1 MAMNTILLSMLPVIV
16 ASICGFLLSRTRAID
31 LGTLG
36 NIVIYCIAPIV
47 NFDAVLKAQAT
58 PAMVA
63 LPVCAFLLGAL
74 NSMLTYQWAWR
85 LRHGLGLIVASSAS
99 SANTLYFGLGLA
111 AAVLPPALL
120 PAFLLTCVGFSLSE
134 TIFGYYFLARRH
146 FTWRLAIRR
155 VTRLPV
161 LYAVALGLLCH
172 VLRINR
178 PDWLEPLAMDAR
190 GTLILLGSMI
200 LGVALGQEKSWRFQ
214 PGLAIAVLMSRHV
227 SFAALAC
234 ALLYLDR
241 LGARWIEPQYDII
254 FVLFA
259 LFPIANNTL
268 TFAATL
274 NVPTGAISNAIV
286 LSNLVA
292 LGFAALFCNLH
303 PAF

>member
-1 MAMNTILLSMLPVIV
+1 MNTILLSMLPVVV
-16 ASICGFLLSRTRAID
+16 ASIGGFLLSRTRAID
-31 LGTLG
+31 LNTIGS
-36 NIVIYCIAPIV
+36 IVIYCIAPIV
-47 NFDAVLKAQAT
+47 NFDAVLKAQGT
-58 PAMVA
+58 PAMIA
-63 LPVCAFLLGAL
+63 LPVCAFILGAL
-74 NSMLTYQWAWR
+74 NSVVTYQWAQR

-111 AAVLPPALL
+111 STVLPSTLL

-134 TIFGYYFLARRH
+134 TIFGYYFLARRQ
-146 FTWRLAIRR
+146 FTWRLAVLR

-172 VLRINR
+172 AFHINR
-178 PDWLEPLAMDAR
+178 PDWLEPLATDAR

-214 PGLAIAVLMSRHV
+214 PGLACAVLLSRHV
-227 SFAALAC
+227 SFAALAF

-268 TFAATL
+268 TFATTL
-274 NVPTGAISNAIV
+274 NVPTGSISNAIV

-292 LGFAALFCNLH
+292 LGFAALFCSVH
-303 PAF
+303 PTY

>member
-1 MAMNTILLSMLPVIV
+1 MNTILLSMLPVIV
-16 ASICGFLLSRTRAID
+16 ASISGFLLSRTRSID
-31 LGTLG
+31 LNSLG
-36 NIVIYCIAPIV
+36 SIVIYCIAPIV

-58 PAMVA
+58 PAMIA
-63 LPVCAFLLGAL
+63 LPICAFIIGAL
-74 NSMLTYQWAWR
+74 NSVTTYQWSQR

-111 AAVLPPALL
+111 SAVLPPVLL

-134 TIFGYYFLARRH
+134 TIFGYYFLARGQ
-146 FTWRLAIRR
+146 FTWQRAIRR

-172 VLRINR
+172 AAQINR
-178 PDWLEPLAMDAR
+178 PDWLEPLATDAR

-214 PGLAIAVLMSRHV
+214 PGLACAVLMSRHV
-227 SFAALAC
+227 SFAVLAF
-234 ALLYLDR
+234 AILYLDH
-241 LGARWIEPQYDII
+241 LSTHWIEPQYDII

-274 NVPTGAISNAIV
+274 NVPTGSISNAIV

-292 LGFAALFCNLH
+292 LGFAALFCSL
-303 PAF
+303 PPTFY